1 MKSGYFTFILH
12 AHLPYVKHKEANR
25 LEERWVFEAMTETY
39 IPLLWALDRQP
50 EGFTWSISFSPPV
63 MEMLS
68 DPVLQRRYLEY
79 LDSTDHLIKKE
90 KLRSLNQEE
99 TEVIRFYSDR
109 YEKIRETFF
118 KWNQNLLDGF
128 KHHHKRG
135 AVECFTTAATHAFLP
150 YIQTH
155 EALEAQVDMG
165 IKTFNKYFGEM
176 PKGFW
181 LPECAY
187 TPGVDKLL
195 HQKGIKYTF
204 VDEQTLLNS
213 SPKAARGIGS
223 PVFSPHGV
231 ALFPRNREISGK
243 VWSSVD
249 GYPGDTDYREFYRDI
264 AYNRDIDYILPHIH
278 PEGIRIDTGLKY
290 HRITGPDEEKQVYV
304 REWAEGK
311 VQQHAEHFVQTL
323 EHTLS
328 EKEEESFPPHL
339 ITAPF
344 DAELFGHWWFEGTD
358 WILAVQEACKGRV
371 EWVTPNEFIN
381 RHYQDLQTVH
391 ASFSTWGRNEYG
403 EVWLN
408 EKNAW
413 MYRHLHKCEREM
425 ITAAA
430 THSPMTPVTRRYIKQ
445 MIREWMLAV
454 SSDWAFIVDNET
466 AAQYANERFNT
477 HIERFHIIKELL
489 DQSPQDTASIEAFE
503 QDFPFLN
510 DIDTSYFE
518 TPHDQYIQQHHSTL
532 SEPNKLKVLM
542 LSWEFPPMVVGGLAR
557 HVFDLAKTLVKQ
569 GQEVHVV
576 TCHVEGY
583 PSYEVNQG
591 IHVYRVQ
598 SNQPQ
603 TDQFF
608 HWTGSLNLAIA
619 DQGRE
624 LAKKINF
631 DCIHAHDWLVCV
643 AATGLK
649 HELNIPLIATIHATE
664 HGRNN
669 GIHNALQ
676 YEINQKEWEL
686 CYEASEVIVCSPYM
700 KDEVATVF
708 KVPEDKITILPN
720 GVDPELIQTEEVTD
734 GYRFKEPQEVLVFSV
749 GRVVKEKGFQTII
762 DAAHLIR
769 QKNQNI
775 KFIIAGKGPMLDEYR
790 NRVHH
795 EGLGGIVT
803 FSGFVSDE
811 DRNRLLSECDI
822 ALFPSLYEPFGIV
835 ALEGMAAGKATVV
848 SETGGLKDIVRHE
861 ETGLKIYP
869 DNAESLAWAV
879 LTLAQNEHLRHT
891 LASNG
896 KREAETVFNWNKIAQ
911 QTSALYEQCLQK
923 NPV

>member
-1 MKSGYFTFILH
+1 
-12 AHLPYVKHKEANR
+12 
-25 LEERWVFEAMTETY
+25 
-39 IPLLWALDRQP
+39 
-50 EGFTWSISFSPPV
+50 
-63 MEMLS
+63 
-68 DPVLQRRYLEY
+68 
-79 LDSTDHLIKKE
+79 
-90 KLRSLNQEE
+90 
-99 TEVIRFYSDR
+99 
-109 YEKIRETFF
+109 
-118 KWNQNLLDGF
+118 
-128 KHHHKRG
+128 
-135 AVECFTTAATHAFLP
+135 
-150 YIQTH
+150 
-155 EALEAQVDMG
+155 
-165 IKTFNKYFGEM
+165 
-176 PKGFW
+176 
-181 LPECAY
+181 
-187 TPGVDKLL
+187 
-195 HQKGIKYTF
+195 
-204 VDEQTLLNS
+204 
-213 SPKAARGIGS
+213 
-223 PVFSPHGV
+223 
-231 ALFPRNREISGK
+231 
-243 VWSSVD
+243 
-249 GYPGDTDYREFYRDI
+249 
-264 AYNRDIDYILPHIH
+264 
-278 PEGIRIDTGLKY
+278 
-290 HRITGPDEEKQVYV
+290 
-304 REWAEGK
+304 
-311 VQQHAEHFVQTL
+311 
-323 EHTLS
+323 
-328 EKEEESFPPHL
+328 
-339 ITAPF
+339 
-344 DAELFGHWWFEGTD
+344 
-358 WILAVQEACKGRV
+358 
-371 EWVTPNEFIN
+371 
-381 RHYQDLQTVH
+381 
-391 ASFSTWGRNEYG
+391 
-403 EVWLN
+403 
-408 EKNAW
+408 
-413 MYRHLHKCEREM
+413 MYRHLHKCEREI

-430 THSPMTPVTRRYIKQ
+430 KHSPLTPVTKRFLKQ
-445 MIREWMLAV
+445 MIREWMLAA

-477 HIERFHIIKELL
+477 HIERFHIIREMLN
-489 DQSPQDTASIEAFE
+489 QSRKDTASIEAYE

-518 TPHDQYIQQHHSTL
+518 TPHDQYIQQHHSTV
-532 SEPNKLKVLM
+532 SETNKLKILM

-576 TCHVEGY
+576 TCHVDGY

-643 AATGLK
+643 AAKGLK

-669 GIHNALQ
+669 GIHNSLQ

-708 KVPEDKITILPN
+708 SVPEDKITILPN

-734 GYRFKEPQEVLVFSV
+734 GYRFKEPHEVLVFSV

-769 QKNQNI
+769 QQNQNI

-790 NRVHH
+790 SRVHQ
-795 EGLGGIVT
+795 EGLEGTVT

-848 SETGGLKDIVRHE
+848 SDTGGLKDIVRHE

-869 DNAESLAWAV
+869 GNAESLAWAV
-879 LTLAQNEHLRHT
+879 LSLARNEHLRLT
-891 LASNG
+891 RQQRQ
-896 KREAETVFNWNKIAQ
+896 KRSGNCF
-911 QTSALYEQCLQK
+911 
-923 NPV
+923 